1 MPELKSPDGSSPL
14 SQKRVTLTSNSIPKI
29 ESLDRVE
36 REMPPQLTHVRQP
49 MKVDL
54 NQKANLI
61 NPEEKNSSAKIV
73 IWVVI
78 VIVLA
83 IAAYLGLKTFLN
95 GPVTTDNTK
104 TTDTY
109 VTPVVEFISKIVI
122 PGKKLDSQ
130 ADSRQSFAMYNDG
143 IQKVGAASSGTFDL
157 TDIFV
162 QKYTSFTRLGL
173 QVGKIE
179 GDGSMPL
186 INATYDKVL
195 NEITVEML
203 KTSTTLD
210 IPFSKEIVIGT
221 DTVDSLTRLSTDN
234 SGSEKFLIKLSQP
247 TVYLLQASSASDSPT
262 IYLDIKEVSAVTPSV
277 APTGSVTIAP
287 SMTPTITS
295 TGGDILENVYS
306 KTAQVLHNGIASNTA
321 SFNRFYYYDGATEF
335 TYKAEIIPGTGD
347 KMPNVS
353 AKLEGTL
360 LTVEITNL
368 LSRSASAT
376 LSLGGTKDLQKVD
389 VVSSGNTRTYT
400 FTLNSSKD
408 YKISYKFNDT
418 EYPQYANALWIQVK
432 H

>member
-14 SQKRVTLTSNSIPKI
+14 AQKRVTLTSNSIPKI

-54 NQKANLI
+54 NQKASLI

-95 GPVTTDNTK
+95 GPAATDNTK
-104 TTDTY
+104 TNNY
-109 VTPVVEFISKIVI
+109 VTPVVEFISKIVL
-122 PGKKLDSQ
+122 PGKLLDSQ
-130 ADSRQSFAMYNDG
+130 ADSRQSFAMYNNG
-143 IQKVGAASSGTFDL
+143 SQNVGAASSGTFDL

-173 QVGKIE
+173 QIGKIE

-186 INATYDKVL
+186 VNATYDKTL

-210 IPFSKEIVIGT
+210 IPYSREIIIGT
-221 DTVDSLTRLSTDN
+221 DTVDSLTRLDTDN
-234 SGSEKFLIKLSQP
+234 SGSEKFIIRLSQP
-247 TVYLLQASSASDSPT
+247 TVYLLQASSSSDSPT

-287 SMTPTITS
+287 SMTPPIT
-295 TGGDILENVYS
+295 TVGGEVLDNVYS
-306 KTAQVLHNGIASNTA
+306 KTTQVLHNGIASNTA

-335 TYKAEIIPGTGD
+335 TYKAEIIPGTGS

-353 AKLEGTL
+353 AKLEGMI
-360 LTVEITNL
+360 LTVEVTNL

-376 LSLGGTKDLQKVD
+376 LNLSGTKDLQKVD
-389 VVSSGNTRTYT
+389 VLSSGNTRTYT

-408 YKISYKFNDT
+408 YKISYKFDDAN
-418 EYPQYANALWIQVK
+418 YPQYANALWIQVK

>member
-54 NQKANLI
+54 NQKASLI

-95 GPVTTDNTK
+95 GPVATDNTK
-104 TTDTY
+104 TNY
-109 VTPVVEFISKIVI
+109 VTPVVEFISKIVL
-122 PGKKLDSQ
+122 PGKLLDSQ

-143 IQKVGAASSGTFDL
+143 SQNVGAASSGTFDL

-173 QVGKIE
+173 QIGKIE

-186 INATYDKVL
+186 VNAIYDKTL

-210 IPFSKEIVIGT
+210 IPYSREIIIGT
-221 DTVDSLTRLSTDN
+221 DTVDSLTRLNTDN
-234 SGSEKFLIKLSQP
+234 SGSEKFVIKLSQP
-247 TVYLLQASSASDSPT
+247 TVYLLQASSSSDSPT

-277 APTGSVTIAP
+277 APTGLVTVTP

-295 TGGDILENVYS
+295 TGGDVLDNVYS
-306 KTAQVLHNGIASNTA
+306 KTTQVLHNGIAGNTA

-335 TYKAEIIPGTGD
+335 TYKAEIIPGTGS

-353 AKLEGTL
+353 AKLEGTV
-360 LTVEITNL
+360 LTVEVTNL
-368 LSRSASAT
+368 LSRNASAT
-376 LSLGGTKDLQKVD
+376 LNLSGTKDLQKVD
-389 VVSSGNTRTYT
+389 VLSSGNTRTYT

-408 YKISYKFNDT
+408 YKISYKFDDAS
-418 EYPQYANALWIQVK
+418 YPQYANALWIQVK

>member
-54 NQKANLI
+54 SQKANLI

-95 GPVTTDNTK
+95 GPVITDNTK
-104 TTDTY
+104 TNNY
-109 VTPVVEFISKIVI
+109 VTPVVEFISKIVVS
-122 PGKKLDSQ
+122 GKSLDSQ

-143 IQKVGAASSGTFDL
+143 SQKVGALSSGTFDL

-173 QVGKIE
+173 QIGKIE

-210 IPFSKEIVIGT
+210 IPYSREIVIGT
-221 DTVDSLTRLSTDN
+221 DTVDSLMRLSTDN
-234 SGSEKFLIKLSQP
+234 SGSEKFVIKLSQP
-247 TVYLLQASSASDSPT
+247 TQYLLQASSASDSPT

-277 APTGSVTIAP
+277 APTGLVTIAP
-287 SMTPTITS
+287 SMTPTIT
-295 TGGDILENVYS
+295 TAGGDILENIYS
-306 KTAQVLHNGIASNTA
+306 KSAQVLHNGITSNTA

-335 TYKAEIIPGTGD
+335 TYKAEIIPGTSD

-353 AKLEGTL
+353 AKLEGTI
-360 LTVEITNL
+360 LTVEVTNL

-376 LSLGGTKDLQKVD
+376 LSLSGTKDLQKVD
-389 VVSSGNTRTYT
+389 VLSSGNTRTYT

-408 YKISYKFNDT
+408 YKISYKFDDA

>member
-14 SQKRVTLTSNSIPKI
+14 AQKRVTLTSNSIPKI

-36 REMPPQLTHVRQP
+36 REIPPQLTHVRQP

-54 NQKANLI
+54 NQKASLI

-83 IAAYLGLKTFLN
+83 IAAYLGLKTLLN
-95 GPVTTDNTK
+95 GPAATDNTK
-104 TTDTY
+104 TNNY
-109 VTPVVEFISKIVI
+109 VTPVVEFISKIVL
-122 PGKKLDSQ
+122 PGKLLDSQ
-130 ADSRQSFAMYNDG
+130 ADSRQSFAMYNNG
-143 IQKVGAASSGTFDL
+143 SQNVGVASSGTFDL

-173 QVGKIE
+173 QIGKIE

-186 INATYDKVL
+186 VNATYDKTL

-210 IPFSKEIVIGT
+210 IPYSREIIIGT
-221 DTVDSLTRLSTDN
+221 DTVDSLTRLNTDN
-234 SGSEKFLIKLSQP
+234 SGSEKFVIKLSQP
-247 TVYLLQASSASDSPT
+247 TVYLLQASSSSDSPT

-277 APTGSVTIAP
+277 APTGLVTVTP

-295 TGGDILENVYS
+295 TGGDVLDNVYS
-306 KTAQVLHNGIASNTA
+306 KTTQVLHNGIVGNTA

-335 TYKAEIIPGTGD
+335 TYKAEIIPGTGS
-347 KMPNVS
+347 KMPSVS
-353 AKLEGTL
+353 AKLEGMI
-360 LTVEITNL
+360 LTVEVTNL
-368 LSRSASAT
+368 LSRNALAT
-376 LSLGGTKDLQKVD
+376 LNLSGTKDIQKVD

-400 FTLNSSKD
+400 FTLNSSKN
-408 YKISYKFNDT
+408 YKISYKFDDAN
-418 EYPQYANALWIQVK
+418 YPQYANALWIQVQ